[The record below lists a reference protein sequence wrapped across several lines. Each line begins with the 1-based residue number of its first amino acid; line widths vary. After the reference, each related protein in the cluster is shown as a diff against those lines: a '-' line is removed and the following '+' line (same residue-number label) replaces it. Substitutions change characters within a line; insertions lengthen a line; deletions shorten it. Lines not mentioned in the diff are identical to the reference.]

1 MILST
6 ILLLYDF
13 VGNYQLWLTSIQTVN
28 KNLNKINKINFVG
41 PTFNELSRGIAGKIH
56 RKYLCRKSENYYLAK
71 RSFVIL
77 SLMVALFLASLNL
90 PSSRVVQSNL
100 ESTYS
105 IVEIIRESFH
115 HGNPR
120 FGYTAEIQFACNLF
134 IHCVVHR

>member
-1 MILST
+1 MVKLKQFVVNSRVYCLTILSVFDHF
-6 ILLLYDF
+6 LELA
-13 VGNYQLWLTSIQTVN
+13 
-28 KNLNKINKINFVG
+28 
-41 PTFNELSRGIAGKIH
+41 FNELSRGIAGKIH

-100 ESTYS
+100 EFTYS
-105 IVEIIRESFH
+105 VVEIIRESFH
-115 HGNPR
+115 QGNPR